1 MKSQLPELSALLDG
15 ELDSHEVR
23 PTLKA
28 ATRESELRE
37 SWRAY
42 VLIGDQLRQ
51 ECTGTR
57 DLTACVMAKV
67 RAEPVVL
74 APRKLQPA
82 GRHHPGLALAA
93 SVAGVAVV
101 GWLAMAG
108 NSQFSPTDS
117 RLASV
122 TGTSAA
128 VPAAGHFILPAPTFA
143 TDMTPNPNLVPAQT
157 LARVAEENALLS
169 LGSAMTATRG
179 DMSEYLLAHH
189 TQSST
194 FRLSDNSG
202 HVRTVTMTGL
212 PARP

>member
-82 GRHHPGLALAA
+82 ARHHPGLALAA

-108 NSQFSPTDS
+108 NSQLSPTDS
-117 RLASV
+117 RLATV
-122 TGTSAA
+122 TGTSTA
-128 VPAAGHFILPAPTFA
+128 VLPAPTFA

>member
-1 MKSQLPELSALLDG
+1 MKSQFPELSALLDG

-28 ATRESELRE
+28 ATRESELYE

-57 DLTACVMAKV
+57 DLTACVMAKI

-82 GRHHPGLALAA
+82 ARHHPGLALAA

-108 NSQFSPTDS
+108 NPQLSPTES
-117 RLASV
+117 RLAAV
-122 TGTSAA
+122 AGTSAA
-128 VPAAGHFILPAPTFA
+128 VPAAGHFILPAPAVA
-143 TDMTPNPNLVPAQT
+143 TTEAPTLTPVQV
-157 LARVAEENALLS
+157 LARVAEENAPLQS
-169 LGSAMTATRG
+169 QASVMIAARG

-194 FRLSDNSG
+194 FRLGNNAS
-202 HVRTVTMTGL
+202 HVRTVTMTGR

>member
-15 ELDSHEVR
+15 ELDPHEVR
-23 PTLKA
+23 PAVKA

-37 SWRAY
+37 NWRAY

-51 ECTGTR
+51 ESTGTR
-57 DLTACVMAKV
+57 DLTACVMAKI
-67 RAEPVVL
+67 RTEPVVL
-74 APRKLQPA
+74 APRKLQPT

-108 NSQFSPTDS
+108 NPQLSPTES
-117 RLASV
+117 RLAAV
-122 TGTSAA
+122 TGSAA
-128 VPAAGHFILPAPTFA
+128 AILPAPTIA
-143 TDMTPNPNLVPAQT
+143 AAMTPGNAPEQT
-157 LARVAEENALLS
+157 LGRMVEDNGAQSQSLATTTARS
-169 LGSAMTATRG
+169 

-194 FRLSDNSG
+194 FHLGNNAS
-202 HVRTVTMTGL
+202 HVRTVTMTGR

>member
-82 GRHHPGLALAA
+82 TRHHPGLALAA

-108 NSQFSPTDS
+108 NSQLSPTDS
-117 RLASV
+117 RLATV

-128 VPAAGHFILPAPTFA
+128 VLPAPTFA